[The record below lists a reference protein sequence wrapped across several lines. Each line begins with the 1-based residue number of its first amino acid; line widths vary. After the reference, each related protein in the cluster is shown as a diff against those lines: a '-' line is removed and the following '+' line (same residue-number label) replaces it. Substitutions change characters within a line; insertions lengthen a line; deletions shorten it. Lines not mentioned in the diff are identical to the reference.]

1 MKFSVQWLR
10 EWVNPAISTE
20 ELSKQLTMAGLEVDA
35 ESPVAAEF
43 SGVVVGEVLSVEPHP
58 EADKLQICTVQ
69 VGEPEPLQ
77 IVCGA
82 KNVHVGMRVPTACV
96 GAVLPGN
103 FKIKKAKLRGVP
115 SMGMLCSEQEI
126 GLAESAEGL
135 MPLPADAPV
144 GTNIRD
150 YLQLDDVTLELGL
163 TPNRSDCLSIAGI
176 AREVAVLNRCEV
188 TAVEATA
195 VEATAVEATINDQ
208 VSINISA
215 SEACPRYL
223 GRVIKGINL
232 QAATPLWMQER
243 LRRSGVRSI
252 SAVVD
257 VTNYVM
263 LELGQPM
270 HAFDLNKL
278 TGSINV
284 RFAQADE
291 AITLLNDDVVKL
303 NDDTLVIADDNG
315 PVAMAGVMGGSE
327 SAVEDGTVDL
337 FLESAFFDPDTIAGK
352 ARSYGLHTDSS
363 HRFERG
369 VDPDLPHRAMERAT
383 ALLLAIVGGNTGP
396 VSEVVSEPQLPQRV
410 PVTLRASR
418 LTRMLGVT
426 FVDDE
431 VSDILTRL
439 GMKATLTQPGEWQA
453 IAPSFRFDIA
463 IEADLIEELARIHG
477 YDNIPSVAPH
487 ARFES
492 NATSE
497 QQLTQQRIRQLFVDR
512 NYQEAI
518 TYSFVDEA
526 LQQRLNPDVTAIKL
540 ANPISAEMSV
550 MRTSLWTGLLQALS
564 YNQNR
569 QKKRIRFF
577 ELGVKFSGQLN
588 DRKEEKVISGVV
600 CGSHLPEQW
609 GEQQT
614 AREVDFFD
622 LKRDVETLLALAK
635 GREFTFNA
643 EPHAA
648 LHPGQSAVISDA
660 DGVLCGHMGLLH
672 PKIAANMGFE
682 GNIFLFEINYQAI
695 AARVLPH
702 FRELSKFPAVR
713 RDIAVIV
720 DESVTAQSIRN
731 CITATAGE
739 LLQELCL
746 FDVYQGKGIDSG
758 RKSIALG
765 LTLQEFSRTLTETE
779 IDGVVA
785 EVLSSLNKNLG
796 ATLRE

>member
-10 EWVNPAISTE
+10 EWVNPVISTE

-35 ESPVAAEF
+35 ESPVAADF
-43 SGVVVGEVLSVEPHP
+43 SGVVVGEVLTVEPHP
-58 EADKLQICTVQ
+58 EADKLQICSVH
-69 VGEPEPLQ
+69 VGEAEPLQ

-188 TAVEATA
+188 TT

-208 VSINISA
+208 VSIKVPA

-284 RFAQADE
+284 RFAQANE

-303 NDDTLVIADDNG
+303 NDDTLVIADENG
-315 PVAMAGVMGGSE
+315 PVAIAGVMGGSE
-327 SAVEDGTVDL
+327 SSVEDGTVDL

-369 VDPDLPHRAMERAT
+369 VDPDLPRRAIERAT
-383 ALLLAIVGGNTGP
+383 ALLLAIVGGNAGP
-396 VSEVVSEPQLPQRV
+396 VSEVVSEQQLPQRV

-426 FVDDE
+426 LVEDDVTE
-431 VSDILTRL
+431 ILTRL

-463 IEADLIEELARIHG
+463 IEADLIEELARIYG

-492 NATSE
+492 NARSE
-497 QQLTQQRIRQLFVDR
+497 QQLTAQRIRQLFVDR
-512 NYQEAI
+512 DYQEAI

-540 ANPISAEMSV
+540 SNPISAEMSV
-550 MRTSLWTGLLQALS
+550 MRTSLWSGLLQALS

-588 DRKEEKVISGVV
+588 DRKEEKVISGVI

-609 GEQQT
+609 GEQQP

-622 LKRDVETLLALAK
+622 LKRDVEALLALAK

-648 LHPGQSAVISDA
+648 LHPGQSAVVR
-660 DGVLCGHMGLLH
+660 DGDGLLCGYVGLLH
-672 PKIAANMGFE
+672 PEIAGQMGFE

-695 AARVLPH
+695 VERALPR

-720 DESVTAQSIRN
+720 DESVSAQSISN
-731 CITATAGE
+731 CITATAGG
-739 LLQELCL
+739 LLQELRL

-779 IDGVVA
+779 IDDVMVG
-785 EVLSSLNKNLG
+785 VLSSLNKNLG